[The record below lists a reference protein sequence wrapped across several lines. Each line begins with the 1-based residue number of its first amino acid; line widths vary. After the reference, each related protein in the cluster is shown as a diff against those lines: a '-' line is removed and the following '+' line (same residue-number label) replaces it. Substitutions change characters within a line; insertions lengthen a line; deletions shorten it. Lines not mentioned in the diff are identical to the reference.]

1 MIPDIIA
8 EFGQVFAFARAR
20 WARYAEQIHPEL
32 RGVAMM
38 MLQTISRKGPVTA
51 TELGRLLDMDKAV
64 VSRQMTKLRD
74 LELVLAQNDESDR
87 RVVLL
92 TVSEHGLA
100 ALSELHRELADA
112 YERRLEGWDPEDVAA
127 LVQLLHRFNAASHL
141 PESDGPAARCARK
154 AAAEEAQENDAEGG
168 R

>member
-1 MIPDIIA
+1 MIPDVIA

-32 RGVAMM
+32 RGVGMM

-51 TELGRLLDMDKAV
+51 TELGRLLDMDKAL
-64 VSRQMTKLRD
+64 VSRQVTKLRD
-74 LELVLAQNDESDR
+74 LDLVLAQNDQADR

-92 TVSEHGLA
+92 TVSEHGAA

-112 YERRLEGWDPEDVAA
+112 YERRLEGWEESDITT
-127 LVQLLHRFNAASHL
+127 LVQLLHRFNAVSPL
-141 PESDGPAARCARK
+141 PDSDGPAARCARK
-154 AAAEEAQENDAEGG
+154 AAADDAQENRAEGW